1 MAAVRYLVHDV
12 DAALP
17 FYAALGFHQ
26 VGRWGGPFAIVQR
39 EGLMLWLA
47 GPGSSA
53 AKPLPDGTQP
63 SPGGGW
69 GRIVVEVPDLDATVA
84 TLRAS
89 GARFRS
95 EPVEGPGG
103 RQALVIDPSGNLV
116 ELFQQR
122 ER

>member
-17 FYAALGFHQ
+17 FYVALGFRQ
-26 VGRWGGPFAIVQR
+26 VGRWGPPFAIVER
-39 EGLMLWLA
+39 DGLALWLA

-53 AKPLPDGTQP
+53 ARPMADGAKPA
-63 SPGGGW
+63 PGGGW
-69 GRIVVEVPDLDATVA
+69 GRVVVEVTDLDATVA

-95 EPVEGPGG
+95 EPSDGPGG
-103 RQALVIDPSGNLV
+103 RQALVVDPSGNLV
-116 ELFQQR
+116 ELFQPR
-122 ER
+122 AA